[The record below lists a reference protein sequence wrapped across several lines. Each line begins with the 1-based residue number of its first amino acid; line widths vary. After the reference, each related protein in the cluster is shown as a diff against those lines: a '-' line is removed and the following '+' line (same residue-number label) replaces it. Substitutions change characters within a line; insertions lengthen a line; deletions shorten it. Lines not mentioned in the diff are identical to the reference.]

1 MAQTSVNF
9 RMDAE
14 LKESVEEIC
23 RKMGMNLT
31 TAITIF
37 CTKVAQERRI
47 PFEITADPDPFYS
60 ESNIRYLEKKMEGAS
75 SNYGKLQELIGEKEQ
90 KEAKLEERM
99 DRWMYLNELAE
110 KIAAQ

>member
-1 MAQTSVNF
+1 MKASSEATRRQG
-9 RMDAE
+9 RK
-14 LKESVEEIC
+14 LKFSYKEQKEWESIEEEIS
-23 RKMGMNLT
+23 LL
-31 TAITIF
+31 
-37 CTKVAQERRI
+37 EE
-47 PFEITADPDPFYS
+47 EIQD
-60 ESNIRYLEKKMEGAS
+60 LEKKMEGAS

>member
-1 MAQTSVNF
+1 M
-9 RMDAE
+9 E
-14 LKESVEEIC
+14 EEI
-23 RKMGMNLT
+23 
-31 TAITIF
+31 
-37 CTKVAQERRI
+37 Q
-47 PFEITADPDPFYS
+47 D
-60 ESNIRYLEKKMEGAS
+60 LEKKMEGAS